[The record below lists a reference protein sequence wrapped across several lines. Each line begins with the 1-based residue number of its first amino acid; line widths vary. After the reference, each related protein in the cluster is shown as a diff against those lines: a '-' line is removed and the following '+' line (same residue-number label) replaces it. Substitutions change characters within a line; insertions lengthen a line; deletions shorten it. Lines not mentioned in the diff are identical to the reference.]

1 MNDARTNEP
10 GRAGPLG
17 RLGGAVGAHPLI
29 SLIVWAV
36 LVAIA
41 VATALAGAGGQT
53 LFERLKNGA
62 PGVTAEASRADDV
75 LAGGAAASESVT
87 LLVHGVALDD
97 PKLLA
102 WANGLGAALEQLPHT
117 VYLDPLV
124 LPRTPGGGR
133 PAAVASAFSTDGRGV
148 LLTATVSGVGTG
160 SPDATTVDRATAEL
174 RRAAAELRHQFP
186 GSTALVGGSSLLVDS
201 ILKISANDLE
211 RGEAVALPIALLVML
226 LVFGGFL
233 AAGIPLLGAV
243 VSIVGSLGVLFGITF
258 LTDIDTTVINVITA
272 VGLGLSIDYGLLI
285 VSRFRE
291 EYRAA
296 LAAMGESW
304 HLSADDRR
312 GIRLLAIQH
321 TADRAGRTVLFSGIT
336 FAIASSGLLI
346 FQPRIVRAIGVGALS
361 VTAIAILSAL
371 TLVPALLSLSGD
383 RLLKPGALTH
393 LPGVGRVI
401 SRFGD
406 VAPDEGFFSKLTRR
420 VQKHPAIV
428 TLACLALL
436 LAVGSPLLTLRLANT
451 SIDAIPASSSQSS
464 FLTTLADQFP
474 DAASPRIELVTSSEA
489 DAVSWAV
496 KVLKLPHVESVNA
509 PLQRGDGW
517 AVTVRVDPA
526 HGVDVVREIRA
537 DRPHFDDH
545 SAARV
550 TGIDAHTVDLSD
562 SLLGSAPWAILI
574 IALGTVVLLFLMTG
588 SLVVP
593 LKALVASA
601 LSLGASV
608 GVLVWGFEQGAF
620 AGILNFNTNHVH
632 GVDVLVLL
640 LTFAFGFGLAMDY
653 EMFILSRIKEQ
664 VDAGVEPR
672 EAIAR
677 GLQRSG
683 RIITSAAAIIIVVF
697 AGFATGD
704 LMVIKQLGTAL
715 AVAVLLDATLV
726 RCLLVPAFMTWQQ
739 RIMWWAPRWMK
750 RLHRRIGFGD

>member
-1 MNDARTNEP
+1 MNEP

-17 RLGGAVGAHPLI
+17 RLGGVVGAHPLI
-29 SLIVWAV
+29 SLAVWAV

-41 VATALAGAGGQT
+41 VATALAGAGGQS
-53 LFERLKNGA
+53 LFDRLKNGA
-62 PGVTAEASRADDV
+62 PSVTGEASHADDV
-75 LAGGAAASESVT
+75 LAGHAAATESVT

-102 WANGLGAALEQLPHT
+102 WANGLGTALERLPHT
-117 VYLDPLV
+117 SYVDPLV
-124 LPRTPGGGR
+124 VPRTPGGGR
-133 PAAVASAFSTDGRGV
+133 PAAVAAAFASDGRGV
-148 LLTATVSGVGTG
+148 LLTATVSGVGG
-160 SPDATTVDRATAEL
+160 SAPDSDTVDRATTEL
-174 RRAAAELRHQFP
+174 RRAATELRGRFP

-211 RGEAVALPIALLVML
+211 RGEAVALPIALVVML

-243 VSIVGSLGVLFGITF
+243 VSIVGSLGVLFGITY

-291 EYRAA
+291 EYRTA
-296 LAAMGESW
+296 LAAMGEAW
-304 HLSADDRR
+304 HLSPDDRR
-312 GIRLLAIQH
+312 GIRLLAIRH

-336 FAIASSGLLI
+336 FAIASAGLLI

-361 VTAIAILSAL
+361 VTAIAILTAL

-383 RLLKPGALTH
+383 RLLKPGALTR

-406 VAPDEGFFSKLTRR
+406 IAPAEGFFSKLTRA
-420 VQKHPAIV
+420 VQKHPALV
-428 TLACLALL
+428 TLGCLVVL

-451 SIDAIPASSSQSS
+451 SIDAIPASSSQSG
-464 FLTTLADQFP
+464 FLTTLAEQFP
-474 DAASPRIELVTSSEA
+474 DAASPRVELVTTSET
-489 DAVSWAV
+489 DAVSWAAQV
-496 KVLKLPHVESVNA
+496 TKLPHVDSVT
-509 PLQRGDGW
+509 PPVQRGDGW
-517 AVTVRVDPA
+517 ASAVRVAPA
-526 HGVDVVREIRA
+526 NGIDVVRAIRA
-537 DRPHFDDH
+537 DRPTFGDH

-550 TGIDAHTVDLSD
+550 TGIDAHTADLTD
-562 SLLGSAPWAILI
+562 SLIGSAPWAILI
-574 IALGTVVLLFLMTG
+574 IALGTIVLLFLMTG

-608 GVLVWGFEQGAF
+608 GVLVWGFEHGNF
-620 AGILNFNTNHVH
+620 AGILNFDAGHVH

-664 VDAGVEPR
+664 VDAGVDPR

-704 LMVIKQLGTAL
+704 LMVIKQLGAAL
-715 AVAVLLDATLV
+715 AVAVLLDASLV

-750 RLHRRIGFGD
+750 RLHRRIGFAD